1 MSNNHLKPNNRR
13 DFIKQTATGGLAA
26 LALTTLGG
34 ASALAETLEVSNAA
48 AKPAIKPDVLVRSI
62 PENMVF
68 GYYGA
73 DVPAVAKAKDGDI
86 VEIQCINT
94 TGISARDPEAFFKAN
109 NYPLDTEH
117 AQDVVNIMKNE
128 IGRAHV

>member
-1 MSNNHLKPNNRR
+1 MSNNHSKPNNRR

-34 ASALAETLEVSNAA
+34 ASALAETIGTAGA
-48 AKPAIKPDVLVRSI
+48 TATATIKPDVIVRSI

-73 DVPAVAKAKDGDI
+73 DVPPV
-86 VEIQCINT
+86 
-94 TGISARDPEAFFKAN
+94 
-109 NYPLDTEH
+109 
-117 AQDVVNIMKNE
+117 
-128 IGRAHV
+128 